1 MIKVVKI
8 SELRA
13 RDIVNVSDGKKL
25 GRVKDIELNMED
37 GYVTG
42 FILPSE
48 STFLKILFRNED
60 IFIPWSKVA
69 KIGDDVILVDLQE
82 MS

>member
-1 MIKVVKI
+1 MVKI

-13 RDIVNVSDGKKL
+13 RDIVNISDGKKL
-25 GRVKDIELNMED
+25 GRVKDIELNMEE

-48 STFLKILFRNED
+48 ITFLKLLFRNDD

-69 KIGDDVILVDLQE
+69 KIGDDVILVDLSE
-82 MS
+82 LS

>member
-1 MIKVVKI
+1 MVKL

-13 RDIVNVSDGKKL
+13 RDIVNISDGKKL

-48 STFLKILFRNED
+48 STFLKLLFRDDD

-69 KIGDDVILVDLQE
+69 KIGDDVILVDLSE
-82 MS
+82 LS

>member
-1 MIKVVKI
+1 MVKI

-13 RDIVNVSDGKKL
+13 RDVVNVSDGKKL
-25 GRVKDIELNMED
+25 GRVKDLELNMEE

-48 STFLKILFRNED
+48 STFFKLLFRNDD

-69 KIGDDVILVDLQE
+69 KIGNDVILVDLQE